1 METRLPICM
10 CTVISHWGKIR
21 IFHNGWPV
29 FCHFHQKIKFSTI
42 LVLPNWHAKYYI
54 EGEACLLLNQVM
66 KGKNKGKKNKNQLS
80 VLSWKSGIV
89 LEKCFIYV
97 VLNISFPFFEK
108 TLMLAFSSPLV
119 FAQQDHLPLKK
130 NMEYVKWLVSIMPGW
145 RSPVYLIIRRS
156 SWRMVTLL
164 PTRPN

>member
-21 IFHNGWPV
+21 IFHNCGPV

-42 LVLPNWHAKYYI
+42 LELPNWHAKSYI

-66 KGKNKGKKNKNQLS
+66 KGKNKGNKNKNQLP

-89 LEKCFIYV
+89 LEKCFICV
-97 VLNISFPFFEK
+97 VLNISFPFFW
-108 TLMLAFSSPLV
+108 ANR
-119 FAQQDHLPLKK
+119 DHLPLKK
-130 NMEYVKWLVSIMPGW
+130 NMEYVKWLVPIMPGW
-145 RSPVYLIIRRS
+145 RRPVYLLIRRS